1 MPPDSVALEI
11 CTIRG
16 AGDDA
21 ELNVDL
27 WKEVDEQH
35 LPAGLRT
42 LLARNG
48 LRAGRVAGRVPPV
61 IQKLLDAHKPQIL
74 EGGLTLTS
82 VDQPAPFESE
92 RRHARAGHSGE
103 IIVSDVAERWSVLYR
118 DGQGRLTGGNLPK
131 PQALFRVTTHPQG
144 DGQARLELLPEI
156 QYGEA
161 RMQHATMGGML
172 TLLPGRA
179 SKAYDELRIEAL
191 LAPGDVLVLG
201 KLPNSSGTLGHHFF
215 AGGTRGEQQKLILV
229 RLAQTQ
235 YDDLFRVP
243 PNESGSSGA
252 PLVSAGPPSPAKA
265 RDP

>member
-1 MPPDSVALEI
+1 MPADSVALEI

-16 AGDDA
+16 AADDA
-21 ELNVDL
+21 ELNDEL

-35 LPAGLRT
+35 LPAGLRAQ
-42 LLARNG
+42 LARNG

-74 EGGLTLTS
+74 PGGLTLTS

-92 RRHARAGHSGE
+92 RRHARAGRSGE
-103 IIVSDVAERWSVLYR
+103 IIVSDVAERWAVLYR

-131 PQALFRVTTHPQG
+131 PQAIFRVTTHPQG

-156 QYGEA
+156 QYGEP

-179 SKAYDELRIEAL
+179 SKAYDGLQMEVL

-201 KLPNSSGTLGHHFF
+201 KLPDSPGTLGHHFF
-215 AGGTRGEQQKLILV
+215 ASGARGEQQKLILV

-235 YDDLFRVP
+235 YDDLFRAP
-243 PNESGSSGA
+243 PTA
-252 PLVSAGPPSPAKA
+252 PEASDAALATAGHSSPAKA
-265 RDP
+265 EL